1 MAAKADNSKE
11 QTPASGAWQLWQ
23 YVIFA
28 IAAAIVAVTAFLGY
42 IVYMAIEGNLIAGGI
57 LLILGVLLVG
67 SFFAFVVW
75 ATMWVNQRQDERA
88 GAQMMKVMQY
98 SQLSQGQD
106 WQMKM
111 QALMSG
117 YNAAQAKA
125 KADQQQL
132 KLQEM
137 IDKRPQLMDLTP
149 KNDGADDDY
158 LEIDNIEVDI

>member
-1 MAAKADNSKE
+1 MAVKADNSKE
-11 QTPASGAWQLWQ
+11 QTPVGGAWQLWQ

-28 IAAAIVAVTAFLGY
+28 LAAAIVAITAFLGY
-42 IVYMAIEGNLIAGGI
+42 IVYMAISGNLIAGAI
-57 LLILGVLLVG
+57 LLIIGVLVVG
-67 SFFAFVVW
+67 LAFAFIVW

-88 GAQMMKVMQY
+88 GAQMIKVMQY
-98 SQLSQGQD
+98 SQLSQGQE
-106 WQMKM
+106 WQEKM

-137 IDKRPQLMDLTP
+137 IDKRPQLVDRTQR
-149 KNDGADDDY
+149 ASDDNY
-158 LEIDNIEVDI
+158 LEIDDIEVDI